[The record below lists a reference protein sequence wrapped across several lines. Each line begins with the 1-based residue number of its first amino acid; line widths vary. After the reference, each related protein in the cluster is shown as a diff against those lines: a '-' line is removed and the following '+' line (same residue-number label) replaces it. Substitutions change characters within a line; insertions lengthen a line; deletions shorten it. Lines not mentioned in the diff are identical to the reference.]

1 MANSEPIVICEDV
14 WKLFGSRPGPLEET
28 IELLRN
34 SDMTKDE
41 ILQKFGVVVG
51 VRAADFSVSPGE
63 VFVIMGLS
71 GSGKSTLLRCF
82 NRLVD
87 PTWGRLMVEGRDV
100 SHMNKKELRRM
111 CQETISMVFQ
121 HFALIP
127 SRNVLDNVAL
137 GLEVRGLSKEKRY
150 KKSQEA
156 IDMVGLG
163 GWETHLPSELSGGM
177 QQRVGLARALAVDP
191 DILLMDE
198 PFSALDPL
206 IRKQMQDEF
215 LSLVKIV
222 NKTILF
228 ITHDLDEAIKIGD
241 RIAVMKDGRIA
252 QIGTPEEIIMQP
264 ADDYV
269 AEFVGAISRTKRETS
284 RNLMIEGEDWR
295 CSPGDNPEELL
306 VKMREEFYESLLC
319 IDDDDRLLGVLERE
333 NLRVAMEESDRP
345 FTIPEILT
353 DNYHAVDPNA
363 GMEELLML
371 SSSTKTPLVVL
382 DRKQRV
388 DGIIPRAPLLR
399 ELADM
404 V

>member
-1 MANSEPIVICEDV
+1 MSSSEPFIVCEDI
-14 WKLFGSRPGPLEET
+14 WKLFGHVDGRLPDT
-28 IELLRN
+28 IERLRT
-34 SDMTKDE
+34 SEMTKE
-41 ILQKFGVVVG
+41 EVLAKFGLVVG
-51 VRAADFSVSPGE
+51 VREAGFSVNAGE

-82 NRLVD
+82 NRLID
-87 PTWGRLMVEGRDV
+87 PTWGRLIVDGQDIGL
-100 SHMNKKELRRM
+100 MNKKELRQI

-137 GLEVRGLSKEKRY
+137 GLEIKGMTKPERK
-150 KKSQEA
+150 KKSREA
-156 IDMVGLG
+156 LDLVGLG
-163 GWETHLPSELSGGM
+163 GWEERLPSELSGGM

-191 DILLMDE
+191 KILLMDE

-215 LSLVKIV
+215 LNLVKIV

-269 AEFVGAISRTKRETS
+269 AEFVGAISRTKRETA
-284 RNLMIEGEDWR
+284 RNLMIEGDNWR
-295 CSPGDNPEELL
+295 CTPDDNLEELL
-306 VKMREEFYESLLC
+306 EKMRQELYESLLC
-319 IDDDDRLLGVLERE
+319 IDADDHLLGVVERE
-333 NLRVAMEESDRP
+333 TLRCALEESDQP
-345 FTIPEILT
+345 MTMSDVLT
-353 DNYHAVDPNA
+353 DHYMVVDGNA
-363 GMEELLML
+363 GMEELLRL
-371 SSSTKTPLVVL
+371 SSRTKTPLVVL